1 VIDKFDRDII
11 EVLRK
16 NARISYKDLGEKVFL
31 SANAVSERM
40 RRLEEMGV
48 IQGYEVKLNL
58 PALDLP
64 LMALMDV
71 KMSPGTTVQEFESGL
86 PSITGVFGATLTTGS
101 FDYMLRL
108 ACRDQ
113 EALIRLNENLRERLG
128 VRETYTRIVLRA
140 IDVASPLS

>member
-1 VIDKFDRDII
+1 MIDKFDRDII